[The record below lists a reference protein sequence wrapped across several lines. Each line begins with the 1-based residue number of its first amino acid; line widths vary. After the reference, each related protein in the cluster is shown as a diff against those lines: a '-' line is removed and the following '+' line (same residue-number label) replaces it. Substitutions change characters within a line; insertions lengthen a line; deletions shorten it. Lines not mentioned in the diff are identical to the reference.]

1 MRSARQLI
9 TTITLIL
16 LGISPVT
23 HASSIAAGEAIVM
36 HGNHH
41 GVIACSNCHGPD
53 GNGNVEQG
61 YPALA
66 GLNELYII
74 KELHEFQVGSRTGAV
89 MDSIA
94 NHLSQKDID
103 NVARYFST
111 RHRRPNHLHFTSD
124 KLGERLAKLGD
135 AKQHIPACFSCHGE
149 GGHGNG
155 AMFPA
160 IAGQNIAYIR
170 RELDRFRENDRQ
182 DDPNGMMRAVAKN
195 LTDDDIGAVADYV
208 ASLSATPAKKAA
220 SK

>member
-1 MRSARQLI
+1 MTTARQLSTI
-9 TTITLIL
+9 ITLL
-16 LGISPVT
+16 SLGVSPVT

-36 HGNHH
+36 HGNQN

-74 KELHEFQVGSRTGAV
+74 KELHEFQNGSRTGAV

-94 NHLSQKDID
+94 SHLSQQDIK

-111 RHRRPNHLHFTSD
+111 RHRHPTHLHFTSD
-124 KLGERLAKLGD
+124 QLGEKLAKLGD
-135 AKQHIPACFSCHGE
+135 ARQHIPACFSCHGA
-149 GGHGNG
+149 GGYGNG
-155 AMFPA
+155 TVFPA
-160 IAGQNIAYIR
+160 IAGQNVTYIR

-195 LTDDDIGAVADYV
+195 LTDNDIGAVANYL
-208 ASLSATPAKKAA
+208 ASLSSTPHKKAA